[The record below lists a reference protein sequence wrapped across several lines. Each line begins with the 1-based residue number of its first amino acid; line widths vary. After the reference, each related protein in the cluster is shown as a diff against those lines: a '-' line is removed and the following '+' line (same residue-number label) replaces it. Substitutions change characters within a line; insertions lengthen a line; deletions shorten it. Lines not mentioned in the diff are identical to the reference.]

1 MIASRILRA
10 ASSASTIASASA
22 GASSL
27 ARSKVST
34 HLTGLAV
41 HPNPLPAL
49 VETYQSTLSLLE
61 TLPAQSV
68 YRQACAALTQNRLD
82 LVKRLDTPA
91 NKDKTSEVE
100 ETISEVERAIDAG
113 QIEEV
118 LIQAQDE
125 LKLAAKML
133 EWKS

>member
-10 ASSASTIASASA
+10 ASSASTIASASS
-22 GASSL
+22 GATAL
-27 ARSKVST
+27 ARSKAST

-49 VETYQSTLSLLE
+49 VEAYQSTLSLLE
-61 TLPAQSV
+61 TLPATSV
-68 YRQACAALTQNRLD
+68 YRQATTALTQNRLD
-82 LVKRLDTPA
+82 VVKRIHNPA
-91 NKDKTSEVE
+91 ASQDSAGAE
-100 ETISEVERAIDAG
+100 ETIEQVEQAIDAG

-118 LIQAQDE
+118 LIQAKDE
-125 LKLAAKML
+125 MKLAAKML